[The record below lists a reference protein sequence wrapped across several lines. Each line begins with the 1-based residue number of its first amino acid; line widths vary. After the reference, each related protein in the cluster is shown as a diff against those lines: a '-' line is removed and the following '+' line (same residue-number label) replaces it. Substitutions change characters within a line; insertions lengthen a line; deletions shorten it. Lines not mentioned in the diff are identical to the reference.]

1 MEKPLWQIQAARGVV
16 LAKLRRA
23 RARRSETGAR
33 TRGRIYSHAPPPA
46 VKRARLALQAGANV
60 MSLASALK
68 RSWLLVLACVLACVG
83 AGVAISLLRS
93 PVYKADSQLFVG
105 SFDVRS
111 VAIPGFVTASQQL
124 ADAYSRLAASDAVVV
139 PVARQ
144 LGLTPAKV
152 RERLSSSN
160 VPGSPVVRIT
170 AEGPSR
176 PAAVDLARAASNE
189 TVIQVRVLTTRTDE
203 GSQLFARFKT
213 AAAKSQQADARA
225 ARLQARGASQ
235 QAILAAQTDAQTA
248 KLEVQTL
255 ANLYGEARANSGG
268 AAQAQVVNAA
278 VTATSDRGEVLQQL
292 ALLGVVAGLVAGA
305 GLAVLRERRLLPPQ
319 G

>member
-1 MEKPLWQIQAARGVV
+1 
-16 LAKLRRA
+16 
-23 RARRSETGAR
+23 
-33 TRGRIYSHAPPPA
+33 
-46 VKRARLALQAGANV
+46 

-68 RSWLLVLACVLACVG
+68 RSWLLVLLCVLACVG
-83 AGVAISLLRS
+83 AGAAISLLRS

-170 AEGPSR
+170 AEGASR
-176 PAAVDLARAASNE
+176 RTAVELARAASNE
-189 TVIQVRVLTTRTDE
+189 TVNQVRVLTARTNEAD
-203 GSQLFARFKT
+203 QLLARFKI

-225 ARLQARGASQ
+225 ARLRAQGASQ
-235 QAILAAQTDAQTA
+235 TTILAAQTDAETA
-248 KLEVQTL
+248 KLGVQTL

-268 AAQAQVVNAA
+268 VAQAHVVNAA
-278 VTATSDRGEVLQQL
+278 VTATSDRGAVLQQL
-292 ALLGVVAGLVAGA
+292 ALLGAVAGLVAGA
-305 GLAVLRERRLLPPQ
+305 ALAVLRERRRLPQ

>member
-1 MEKPLWQIQAARGVV
+1 MKEESGACPGG
-16 LAKLRRA
+16 RR
-23 RARRSETGAR
+23 
-33 TRGRIYSHAPPPA
+33 YSHAPPPA
-46 VKRARLALQAGANV
+46 VKRARLALHAGANV

-68 RSWLLVLACVLACVG
+68 RSWLLVLICVLACVG
-83 AGVAISLLRS
+83 AGAAISLLRS

-170 AEGPSR
+170 AEGASR
-176 PAAVDLARAASNE
+176 RTAVELARAASNE
-189 TVIQVRVLTTRTDE
+189 TVNQVRVLTARTNEAD
-203 GSQLFARFKT
+203 QLLGRFKI

-225 ARLQARGASQ
+225 ARLRAQGASQ
-235 QAILAAQTDAQTA
+235 TTILAAQTDAETA
-248 KLEVQTL
+248 KLGVQTL

-268 AAQAQVVNAA
+268 VAQAHVVNAA
-278 VTATSDRGEVLQQL
+278 VTATSDRGAVLQQL
-292 ALLGVVAGLVAGA
+292 ALLGAVAGLVAGA
-305 GLAVLRERRLLPPQ
+305 GLAVLRERRRLPQ

>member
-1 MEKPLWQIQAARGVV
+1 ML
-16 LAKLRRA
+16 
-23 RARRSETGAR
+23 
-33 TRGRIYSHAPPPA
+33 
-46 VKRARLALQAGANV
+46 
-60 MSLASALK
+60 LASALK
-68 RSWLLVLACVLACVG
+68 RSWLLVLVCVLACAG
-83 AGVAISLLRS
+83 AGIAIGLLRS
-93 PVYKADSQLFVG
+93 PVYKAESQLFVG

-124 ADAYSRLAASDAVVV
+124 ADAYSRLGASDAVVV

-144 LGLTPAKV
+144 LGLTPAQV

-160 VPGSPVVRIT
+160 VPGSPVVRLT

-176 PAAVDLARAASNE
+176 GAAVDLARAATNE
-189 TVIQVRVLTTRTDE
+189 TVNQVRVLTTRTDE

-213 AAAKSQQADARA
+213 AAAKSQRADARVS
-225 ARLQARGASQ
+225 RLQSRGASQ

-268 AAQAQVVNAA
+268 AAQAHVVNSA
-278 VTATSDRGEVLQQL
+278 VTATSDRGQVLQQL
-292 ALLGVVAGLVAGA
+292 VLLGAVAGLVAGA
-305 GLAVLRERRLLPPQ
+305 GLAVLRERRRLPQ